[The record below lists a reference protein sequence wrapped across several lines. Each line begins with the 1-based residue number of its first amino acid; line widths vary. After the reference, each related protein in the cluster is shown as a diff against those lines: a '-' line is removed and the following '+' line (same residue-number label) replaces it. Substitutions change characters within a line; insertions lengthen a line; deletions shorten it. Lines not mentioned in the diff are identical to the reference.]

1 MTITDEQLFQ
11 IQGYLVG
18 NGITDVS
25 LQEDLA
31 DHFCCVV
38 EEIMTG
44 GTRFETAFEQAKK
57 RIVPEAPVELQA
69 DLDYLL
75 TIKKKIMTRKLVFIF
90 GFFGILDLL
99 LAMALSISNIVDSEV
114 VGLLAMAGILTL
126 SVSVVPYWVF
136 LLYKRSIQKLK
147 EA

>member
-1 MTITDEQLFQ
+1 MTISDEQLFQ
-11 IQGYLVG
+11 IQGYLISH
-18 NGITDVS
+18 GITNVG

-38 EEIMTG
+38 EEIMAG
-44 GTRFETAFEQAKK
+44 GVLFETAFEQAKK
-57 RIVPEAPVELQA
+57 RVVPDAPEQLQA
-69 DLDYLL
+69 DLNYLL

-126 SVSVVPYWVF
+126 AVSVVPYWVF
-136 LLYKRSIQKLK
+136 LLYKRSVQKLK